1 MVSRLTLSSNNL
13 KYLVSLSKDSLP
25 MECCALLLGETK
37 VENLIEVIVTDT
49 ISVRNEDRSSAS
61 FSIGPE
67 ELLNV
72 YRLAEAKKLQV
83 VGIFH
88 SHPSYPVP
96 SPTDQRYMKINPV
109 AWLIYSTT
117 TEEFGAFIFEDSIRK
132 VELQVRV

>member
-13 KYLVSLSKDSLP
+13 NHLVSLSKEALP

-37 VENLIEVIVTDT
+37 VRNLIEVIVTDA

-61 FSIGPE
+61 FSIEPE
-67 ELLNV
+67 ELLNA

-96 SPTDQRYMKINPV
+96 SSTDQRYMKINPV

-117 TEEFGAFIFEDSIRK
+117 TEEFGAFIFEDSIRQ
-132 VELQVRV
+132 VELQVMV

>member
-1 MVSRLTLSSNNL
+1 
-13 KYLVSLSKDSLP
+13 

-37 VENLIEVIVTDT
+37 VRNLIEVIVTDA

-61 FSIGPE
+61 FSIEPE
-67 ELLNV
+67 ELLNA

-96 SPTDQRYMKINPV
+96 SSTDQRYMKINPV

-117 TEEFGAFIFEDSIRK
+117 TEEFGAFIFEDSIRQ
-132 VELQVRV
+132 VELQVMV